1 MPKKT
6 QRSIIAMMIAET
18 TTTKE
23 EADRTSEAAL
33 DDTTITIIRIGIR
46 ITIIARLIAITITT
60 INEEARLAKEDIS
73 REVDTTI
80 AIR

>member
-46 ITIIARLIAITITT
+46 ITIIARPIATTITT

-73 REVDTTI
+73 REVDTTT
-80 AIR
+80 IR